1 MAPDGHLATFDD
13 RAEEYGTGRHG
24 RWLAKVTVRS
34 ADVALAAV
42 PVPLRVLDVG
52 CGTGAVLRE
61 LTERLPNVLEM
72 VGVDPSEGMLRVARR
87 DSADQIRF
95 VQAGAERL
103 PFDDAHFDLVL
114 STTSYHHWGAQ
125 AAGLAE
131 VARVLAPDG
140 SFVLADLSARWIRR
154 RGPRSDVR
162 NPGEIVAALQAAGLH
177 IDARETVKR
186 RLGLPYVRAFI
197 ASR

>member
-1 MAPDGHLATFDD
+1 
-13 RAEEYGTGRHG
+13 
-24 RWLAKVTVRS
+24 
-34 ADVALAAV
+34 
-42 PVPLRVLDVG
+42 
-52 CGTGAVLRE
+52 VLRE